1 MNSADS
7 RALSL
12 VRRMRHRTPPYIYN
26 RTKLLLYE
34 RGHCDDPWLTSA
46 AIRLLSSLL
55 RPADHGVEFGSG
67 RSTVWFAQR
76 VAALTSVEHDGQWY
90 ETISAKLKERR
101 LTNVDYILAPLDQ
114 PLALGD
120 RSEYAR
126 TALAFADASMDFALV
141 DGAYR
146 EHSAKFIL
154 PKIKSGGMLIIDNVN
169 WYLPS
174 QSPAPGLANQR
185 ARSRRENMDTD
196 CRRAGTMAFDLDK

>member
-1 MNSADS
+1 
-7 RALSL
+7 
-12 VRRMRHRTPPYIYN
+12 MRHRTPPYIYN
-26 RTKLLLYE
+26 RTKLLFYE
-34 RGHCDDPWLTSA
+34 RGHRDDPWLTSA

-55 RPADHGVEFGSG
+55 RPVDHGVEFGSG

-76 VAALTSVEHDGQWY
+76 VAALTSVEHDEQWY
-90 ETISAKLKERR
+90 EAISARLKEQR

-114 PLALGD
+114 PLAHGD

-126 TALAFADASMDFALV
+126 AALAFADASIDFALV

-154 PKIKSGGMLIIDNVN
+154 PKIKSGGMLIVDNVN

-174 QSPAPGLANQR
+174 QSRAPASRTSMLGPDGEIWTQIADDLAQW
-185 ARSRRENMDTD
+185 RSIWTSNGVTDT
-196 CRRAGTMAFDLDK
+196 AIYIKP